1 MNPVPSPVSGP
12 QETAPAKDAAVGLAS
27 DAKEQTA
34 RIAAE
39 AKNQLGSVVDNQ
51 RQQAATSIGHFAG
64 AFLQA
69 AHSLD
74 DSGQQTLA
82 RSALSVA
89 QKADDLSRYVRDKD
103 LGAVVDDVKS
113 VARRNPALFI
123 GVALAGGFLLAR
135 FLKSSERRME
145 PSAVDDFARAGQEV

>member
-1 MNPVPSPVSGP
+1 MNPVPSPLSEP
-12 QETAPAKDAAVGLAS
+12 QASASAKDVAVGLAS

-39 AKNQLGSVVDNQ
+39 AKDHLGSVVDSQ
-51 RQQAATSIGHFAG
+51 RQQAAASIGHFAG

-74 DSGQQTLA
+74 ESGQQTLA

-89 QKADDLSRYVRDKD
+89 QKADGLSRYVRDKD
-103 LGAVVDDVKS
+103 LRGVASDVES

-123 GVALAGGFLLAR
+123 GLAFAGGLVLAR
-135 FLKSSERRME
+135 FLKSSDRRME
-145 PSAVDDFARAGQEV
+145 PAGDLAYAGEEV